1 MKPKRLKPS
10 DATFPVK
17 RLLRNM
23 RRGACLLLTV
33 GAPLFLNADAS
44 NAADFT
50 PDQIAAESAKA
61 NALFDRAFQDRLDRS
76 PQFQSWLGIKKDED
90 KWDDLSD
97 AHAVEGLSR
106 ELAFLAELKR
116 TVNYDALDRETRLS
130 YRLFDYETER
140 AARDFQFCFD
150 DYVIGQTGGPLSE
163 AADTLINFNRVDDL
177 RDAQAYV
184 ARLRGI
190 GPLFDQVIVNLK
202 DQQKHGVV
210 PPRWVFSKVAEIGRN
225 VISGAPFDDSGK
237 TSPIWADFTN
247 KVARLKPVDDQTREQ
262 LIQDGRAALIET
274 TKPAYARV
282 LGYWA
287 ELEKSATD
295 DDGVWKFPD
304 GAAYYA
310 NQLADVTTT
319 GLTADEIHEIGLK
332 EVARI
337 QGEMR
342 GLMKEVGF
350 PGDLQ
355 AFFHFMR
362 TDPRFYLPNTDAG
375 RKEYLAQA
383 QALVT
388 DMKSRLDQL
397 FLRKPKAD
405 LLVRATEPYREKTAS
420 KAFYYPPAP
429 DGSRPGIFYATLYN
443 VHEMPTY
450 GIDALVY
457 HEGIPGHHMQ
467 ISIAQELTGL
477 PRFRKYGGHGFTAYI
492 EGWALYCEELP
503 KEIGLYKD
511 PYHDFGRLA
520 MELWRAVR
528 LVVDTGIHAKHWTRR
543 QAIDYFV
550 ANNPLSEE
558 EAARE
563 IDRYIMNPGQA
574 TAYKIG
580 MMKIIE
586 LRALAK
592 RELGDKFDLREF
604 HDVILRD
611 GALPLNILEEQA
623 RAWIATNRTQSV
635 SQ

>member
-1 MKPKRLKPS
+1 VKP
-10 DATFPVK
+10 VC
-17 RLLRNM
+17 RNLSP
-23 RRGACLLLTV
+23 GACLLSTV
-33 GAPLFLNADAS
+33 GAALLLNTGAS

-50 PDQIAAESAKA
+50 SDQIAAESAKA
-61 NALFDRAFQDRLDRS
+61 NALLDHAFQDLVDRS
-76 PQFQSWLGIKKDED
+76 PMRQAFLGIKKDED
-90 KWDDLSD
+90 KWDDRSD
-97 AHAVEGLSR
+97 AHAVED
-106 ELAFLAELKR
+106 LAHQLGFLADLKR
-116 TVNYDALDRETRLS
+116 TVNYDALDRETKLS

-140 AARDFQFCFD
+140 AARDFQFRFD
-150 DYVIGQTGGPLSE
+150 DYIIGETGGPLTGVPD
-163 AADTLINFNRVDDL
+163 ALINRLRLDDL
-177 RDAQAYV
+177 HDALAYV

-190 GPLFDQVIVNLK
+190 GQLFDQLIVNLK
-202 DQQKHGVV
+202 EEQTHGVV
-210 PPRWVFSKVAEIGRN
+210 PPRWVFPKVAEIGRN

-237 TSPIWADFTN
+237 ASPIWADFTN
-247 KVARLKPVDDQTREQ
+247 KVARLNAVDDRTKEQ
-262 LIQDGRAALIET
+262 LIQDGRAALIEAA
-274 TKPAYARV
+274 KPAYERV
-282 LGYWA
+282 LAYWA

-295 DDGVWKFPD
+295 DDGVWKIPD
-304 GAAYYA
+304 GSAYYA
-310 NQLADVTTT
+310 NQLADMTTT
-319 GLTADEIHEIGLK
+319 GLTADEIHAIGLK

-342 GLMKEVGF
+342 GIMKEVNF
-350 PGDLQ
+350 KGDLQ
-355 AFFHFMR
+355 AFFHFLR

-388 DMKSRLDQL
+388 DMKGRLDQL

-420 KAFYYPPAP
+420 KAFYFPPAP
-429 DGSRPGIFYATLYN
+429 DGSRPGIFYATLYD

-450 GIDALVY
+450 EIDALVY

-528 LVVDTGIHAKHWTRR
+528 LVVDTGIHAKRWTRQ
-543 QAIDYFV
+543 QAIEYFV
-550 ANNPLSEE
+550 ANNPLSEA

-580 MMKIIE
+580 MMKILE
-586 LRALAK
+586 LRSLAK

-623 RAWIATNRTQSV
+623 RTWIATKRTQSV